1 MSKPFAAK
9 GAGACLKRVLNTRL
23 DGRSPRVGRRDG
35 AKGAYH
41 FAGATCGETGER
53 RDGRHMS
60 TQPRLERDDFSRV
73 PDCPV
78 PSESLACVSQEVEAL
93 YRQEATGLARIIAR
107 RTNDPDQ
114 ARDIVHEA
122 FLRIARVSRQSTLL
136 DRPQAYLRRIAAN
149 LLKDRDRVD
158 GCRSASLH
166 VVADDA
172 VMPSVDPHK
181 QLECRDM
188 LRRIDAA
195 MLRLPEKTRHIFIA
209 HRIEGL
215 SYAEI
220 AERTGLTVTGV
231 EKQMSK
237 ALAALDR
244 LLARS

>member
-1 MSKPFAAK
+1 M
-9 GAGACLKRVLNTRL
+9 AGRL
-23 DGRSPRVGRRDG
+23 GLGGDG
-35 AKGAYH
+35 AKSAYH
-41 FAGATCGETGER
+41 FAWASCGEAGER
-53 RDGRHMS
+53 EAGTLVSSRPS
-60 TQPRLERDDFSRV
+60 LERDDMARA
-73 PDCPV
+73 PV
-78 PSESLACVSQEVEAL
+78 CTARSESPACGLQEIEAL

-122 FLRIARVSRQSTLL
+122 FLRIARVSRQSTML

-149 LLKDRDRVD
+149 LLKDRHRAD
-158 GCRSASLH
+158 GRRGATLH

-172 VMPSVDPHK
+172 VMPSIDPHR

-220 AERTGLTVTGV
+220 AERTGLTVKGV

-237 ALAALDR
+237 ALVALDR
-244 LLARS
+244 LIARS

>member
-9 GAGACLKRVLNTRL
+9 GVGACLKRVLNTRL
-23 DGRSPRVGRRDG
+23 TVGCLALGGKG
-35 AKGAYH
+35 AKGAWYFFSALCREAREH
-41 FAGATCGETGER
+41 GA
-53 RDGRHMS
+53 GRHVS
-60 TQPRLERDDFSRV
+60 AQPFLEHDDKGRV
-73 PDCPV
+73 PIHPA
-78 PSESLACVSQEVEAL
+78 PGESPACVSQEIEAL

-122 FLRIARVSRQSTLL
+122 FLRIAHVSRKSTLL

-149 LLKDRDRVD
+149 LLKDRHRMEVR
-158 GCRSASLH
+158 RSTSLH
-166 VVADDA
+166 VVADDS
-172 VMPSVDPHK
+172 VLPSVDPHR

-188 LRRIDAA
+188 LRRVDAA
-195 MLRLPEKTRHIFIA
+195 MLRLPDKTRQIFVA

-220 AERTGLTVTGV
+220 AERTGLTVKGV

-237 ALAALDR
+237 ALVALDR
-244 LLARS
+244 LVARS